1 MRELWE
7 RAGLKSVETEVIRIP
22 VVFSDFDDFWNS
34 NTVPI
39 GPQGKLINRMSMDEK
54 ERLRT
59 RLHDQLPTDADG
71 RIVYESF
78 ANAVKGRVP
87 SRE

>member
-22 VVFSDFDDFWNS
+22 VVFSDFDDFWDS
-34 NTVPI
+34 NTVPV
-39 GPQGKLINRMSMDEK
+39 GPQGKLIDSMSMDKK

-59 RLHDQLPTDADG
+59 RLHDHLPADAAG

-87 SRE
+87 SCE